1 MPAVN
6 STMEDVSLMS
16 QAGTVLEPHN
26 RRQAQSLQIASG
38 WTFGIIVLAFAVMFV
53 LRRPDS
59 VTNPQFW
66 AEDGSIIFR
75 EQLVKGWLAAVITPY
90 RGYFPLLGRLL
101 AGPASVFP
109 VALAPLIYTLFG
121 VFIDSIC
128 SALFFLPRFRCFMKS
143 DVIRLVLCVL
153 AVGAFQTTEL
163 VGSLT
168 NSMWYL
174 LIGGILLVLLPPNV
188 DIRLRP
194 GIGIASCLFG
204 LLIGSCT
211 PMVVVGLP
219 IAIYHLV
226 RNFRKGGA
234 ISFAIVLGAL
244 AQTLFALFSSRGLD
258 FAHPSVRAIAMAM
271 LGGFAYKVMLQA
283 LLGATAAFKTAGAK
297 EHGYVVLALLVAA
310 VWLMGLTLMWRH
322 SRWKVLVP
330 VYLMFGSMLMP
341 FIGRDEAHFFE
352 NLGSVDLR
360 GERYFLLASCMFAYL
375 VAHTLDRV
383 ASNRGWALKA
393 VALVTIFAGGLL
405 GNFREAQFE
414 DLHWQV
420 NAKRI
425 VEWVQLREAGKR
437 APAVSVPINPRGWS
451 IDLPSICKD

>member
-1 MPAVN
+1 
-6 STMEDVSLMS
+6 
-16 QAGTVLEPHN
+16 
-26 RRQAQSLQIASG
+26 
-38 WTFGIIVLAFAVMFV
+38 
-53 LRRPDS
+53 
-59 VTNPQFW
+59 
-66 AEDGSIIFR
+66 
-75 EQLVKGWLAAVITPY
+75 
-90 RGYFPLLGRLL
+90 
-101 AGPASVFP
+101 
-109 VALAPLIYTLFG
+109 
-121 VFIDSIC
+121 
-128 SALFFLPRFRCFMKS
+128 
-143 DVIRLVLCVL
+143 
-153 AVGAFQTTEL
+153 
-163 VGSLT
+163 
-168 NSMWYL
+168 
-174 LIGGILLVLLPPNV
+174 
-188 DIRLRP
+188 
-194 GIGIASCLFG
+194 
-204 LLIGSCT
+204 
-211 PMVVVGLP
+211 MVVVGLP